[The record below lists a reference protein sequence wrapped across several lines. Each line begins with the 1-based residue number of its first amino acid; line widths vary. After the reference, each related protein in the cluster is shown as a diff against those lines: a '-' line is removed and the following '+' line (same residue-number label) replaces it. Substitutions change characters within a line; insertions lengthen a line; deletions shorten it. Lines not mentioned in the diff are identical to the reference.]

1 MNLLY
6 PVKVTGVEPSENP
19 GVTLEGTEIKETD
32 RVFEDDYSIDRRLRS
47 GSYGTVYTTRHK
59 KTNEEFA
66 VKVIDRAKL
75 KEKDDTATF
84 REIGIMKDLIDVKN
98 IVRLVDVYITQNTFQ
113 IVQFYAKGGDVF
125 DRLAKRVSYSEMD
138 ARVLSAILMKTMR
151 DMHAR
156 KICHRD
162 MKPENL
168 LLKNLHDDSSILLA
182 DFGFAKYVPEE
193 GLKTRC
199 GTPAFVAPEII
210 VGKPYNTQADM
221 WSVGCL
227 IFMLIGGYPP
237 FQDETHRGL
246 FRKIRGS
253 NFTFHASYW
262 KNVSMQSK
270 QLITNLLTVDPTDR
284 LDASKSLSMPWFQER
299 DEHLSNRD
307 LYGSIKEIKKF
318 NARRTFRSAVAAVA
332 VATAFQVEKISDLMK
347 ETDKHV
353 EEDQEKVEEET
364 DGSTASPPVMHK
376 LNMSLTKK
384 KKFAELYQV
393 RDKIHHGSEGV
404 VKRCYSKVHHKEFA
418 VKIIE
423 RDHETDEQVLHE
435 VSIMNQLH
443 HENLVAVVDFFE
455 EDDFYYIV
463 MELMAGGDVFDRIID
478 LNNYT
483 EKDARDLAKI
493 LLVAVDYMHKSGVV
507 HRDIKPQN
515 IFLESKD
522 DNSAIKVGDFGF
534 AKRVHTPKSLNQRC
548 GTPSYVAPEIL
559 KNQPYDQS
567 CDMWSVGVVLYV
579 TLCGYT
585 PFMEE
590 QHEEM
595 FRRVKLGDWNFDPED
610 WSQISDEAKDLIKG
624 LICTNPDRRLTASQA
639 LSSKWITGVSD
650 KYLSERSL
658 TSTMRLVKD
667 KNFRLKD
674 VAMAIRTLKIKAKAE
689 LKNTLD
695 TSLKVTEK
703 LTVSVALAVLSPK
716 IYMKDVDYEIV

>member
-6 PVKVTGVEPSENP
+6 PVRTSGVEPSENP
-19 GVTLEGTEIKETD
+19 GVTLKGTEIKETD
-32 RVFEDDYSIDRRLRS
+32 RVFEDDYSIDKRLRS

-59 KTNEEFA
+59 STNEEFA
-66 VKVIDRAKL
+66 VKIIDRAKL

-98 IVRLVDVYITQNTFQ
+98 IVRLVDVYITPNTFQ
-113 IVQFYAKGGDVF
+113 IVQFYAQGGDVF

-138 ARVLSAILMKTMR
+138 ARVLSVTLMKTMR

-168 LLKNLHDDSSILLA
+168 LLKSPHDDASILLA
-182 DFGFAKYVPEE
+182 DFGFAQYVPDE

-210 VGKPYNTQADM
+210 VGQPYNTQADM
-221 WSVGCL
+221 WSVGCM

-253 NFTFHASYW
+253 NFTFATAYW
-262 KNVSMQSK
+262 NNVSIQSK
-270 QLITNLLTVDPTDR
+270 QLITSLLTVDPVDR
-284 LDASKSLSMPWFQER
+284 LDAAKSLSMPWFQER
-299 DEHLSNRD
+299 DDRLSNRD
-307 LYGSIKEIKKF
+307 LSGSIKELKKF
-318 NARRTFRSAVAAVA
+318 NARRTFRSAVRAIAVA
-332 VATAFQVEKISDLMK
+332 AAFKVDKISDLMK
-347 ETDKHV
+347 ETDEHV
-353 EEDQEKVEEET
+353 EDDQENVEEANGGLT
-364 DGSTASPPVMHK
+364 SSPPVVPK
-376 LNMSLTKK
+376 LNMSRTKK
-384 KKFAELYQV
+384 KKFAELYDV
-393 RDKIHHGSEGV
+393 GDKIHRGSEGV
-404 VKRCYSKVHHKEFA
+404 VKKCYSKVHHKEFA

-423 RDHETDEQVLHE
+423 RDHHTDEQVLHE
-435 VSIMNQLH
+435 VSVMNQLH
-443 HENLVAVVDFFE
+443 HEHLVGVVDFFE
-455 EDDFYYIV
+455 EGDFYYIV

-478 LNNYT
+478 LHNYT

-534 AKRVHTPKSLNQRC
+534 AKRVHTPKSLTQRC

-590 QHEEM
+590 QQEDM

-639 LSSKWITGVSD
+639 LGSKWINGVSD
-650 KYLSERSL
+650 EYLSERSL

-667 KNFRLKD
+667 KNFRLKT
-674 VAMAIRTLKIKAKAE
+674 VATAIRALQIKAKAE

-695 TSLKVTEK
+695 TSRKVKEK
-703 LTVSVALAVLSPK
+703 LAVSVASAVCSPK
-716 IYMKDVDYEIV
+716 SI